1 MKSNRESLAMPATTS
16 NDVLTD
22 VLRDGAQ
29 RLLGQAVVCQLP
41 HAGASNP
48 ATTERAPIYI
58 AGGKHVT
65 IERRYRD
72 GELIDMRTN
81 GT

>member
-29 RLLGQAVVCQLP
+29 RLLGQAVEAEV
-41 HAGASNP
+41 ASW
-48 ATTERAPIYI
+48 
-58 AGGKHVT
+58 
-65 IERRYRD
+65 IERHSHLVAYRR
-72 GELIDMRTN
+72 LRTS
-81 GT
+81 